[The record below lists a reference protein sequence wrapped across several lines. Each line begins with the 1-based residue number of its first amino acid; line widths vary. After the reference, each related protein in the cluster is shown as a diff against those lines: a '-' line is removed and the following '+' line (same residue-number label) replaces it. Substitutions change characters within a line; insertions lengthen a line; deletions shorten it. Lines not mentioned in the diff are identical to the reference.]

1 MEFIANWRRRQPIPA
16 EVGLASTVVHP
27 GDPATEVRPPRER
40 SISAPAVPHV
50 DPNRPDHP
58 ARPHRWLRWLSVAAV
73 AATYLLIVVGGLVRA
88 SGSGLG
94 CPDWP
99 LCYGQPVPPAQTSS
113 IIEYSHR
120 ALGGVASALIVATL
134 LLWARAHGWSARVL
148 AAAVGIGLMLAA
160 QIVLGAVTV
169 ALELPP
175 MVVLGHLGLAM
186 LVLGSLIVVSAA
198 IWRETEAAGGAARP
212 GAGPRMRR
220 MAIGAVVAV
229 YVLVLTGAFVRA
241 SGASWACVGF
251 PSCNDAALPFGVDR
265 LMDIQ
270 LIHRLLAYAVGTH
283 LALVALFAW
292 RTERP
297 VPGLTAAALAVGAA
311 VVAQIAIGATM
322 VSTGVPPFGQVLH
335 VAGAAAL
342 WSSTVAL
349 AAAAFRPTG
358 RPALAADVSSSI
370 WRTSDGSLTTH
381 TAAVPDPSLRTLF
394 AAYVNLTKPR
404 VISLLLVTTLAAMVI
419 AAAGMPPLGL
429 VALTLLGGALGAGGA
444 NAINCWLDRDIDAM
458 MHRTVWRAIPAGV
471 LRPRDALTFGV
482 LLGAASF
489 AVLALFVNMLSAVLT
504 LAALVFYVLVYTRW
518 LKRSSTQN
526 IVIGGA
532 AGAVPPLVGWAAVT
546 GEVSLLA
553 VYLFAI
559 VFYWTPPHF
568 WALSLLI
575 KEDYRRAG
583 VPMLPVVRG
592 EPETRRQVLLYSIV
606 LVALTVVV
614 FGLGLLGVP
623 YLVGAVILGAL
634 LLRYAVR
641 LLREATTEAARAM
654 FKYSMLY
661 LTLLFVVMAVDRLV
675 SA

>member
-1 MEFIANWRRRQPIPA
+1 M
-16 EVGLASTVVHP
+16 
-27 GDPATEVRPPRER
+27 
-40 SISAPAVPHV
+40 
-50 DPNRPDHP
+50 
-58 ARPHRWLRWLSVAAV
+58 
-73 AATYLLIVVGGLVRA
+73 
-88 SGSGLG
+88 
-94 CPDWP
+94 
-99 LCYGQPVPPAQTSS
+99 
-113 IIEYSHR
+113 
-120 ALGGVASALIVATL
+120 
-134 LLWARAHGWSARVL
+134 L
-148 AAAVGIGLMLAA
+148 AAGVGIGLLLAA

-186 LVLGSLIVVSAA
+186 LVLGSLIVVAVA
-198 IWRETEAAGGAARP
+198 IWRQTEAVDGAVRP
-212 GAGPRMRR
+212 GAGPRLRR
-220 MAIGAVVAV
+220 MAIGAVGAV
-229 YVLVLTGAFVRA
+229 YLLVLTGAFVRA
-241 SGASWACVGF
+241 NGASWACVGF
-251 PSCNDAALPFGVDR
+251 PSCNGAALPFGVDR

-270 LIHRLLAYAVGTH
+270 LIHRLLAFTVGTH
-283 LALVALFAW
+283 VALVALFAW
-292 RTERP
+292 RAERR
-297 VPGLTAAALAVGAA
+297 VPGLSMAALAVGAS
-311 VVAQIAIGATM
+311 VVAQIAIGAAM
-322 VSTGVPPFGQVLH
+322 VSTGVPPAGQVFH

-349 AAAAFRPTG
+349 AALAFRPGG
-358 RPALAADVSSSI
+358 RPSLAAAASRDLLPSSS
-370 WRTSDGSLTTH
+370 GPLAAH
-381 TAAVPDPSLRTLF
+381 TATAPDAGLRTTI

-404 VISLLLVTTLAAMVI
+404 VISLLLITTLAAMVI

-429 VALTLLGGALGAGGA
+429 VALTLVGGALGAGGA

-471 LRPRDALTFGV
+471 LRPRDALIFGI
-482 LLGAASF
+482 LLGVASF
-489 AVLALFVNMLSAVLT
+489 AVLALFVNVLSAVLT

-568 WALSLLI
+568 WALSLLM

-592 EPETRRQVLLYSIV
+592 EHETRQQVLLYSIV

-623 YLVGAVILGAL
+623 YLVGALILGAL

-641 LLREATTEAARAM
+641 LLHAATTEAARAM

-661 LTLLFVVMAVDRLV
+661 LALLFAAMAVDRV
-675 SA
+675 VGGSF